1 MENFNS
7 PQFEE
12 LTDFQLKEI
21 EAGNPIVIGLLAS
34 WAGTILYECVN
45 DWNANVAA
53 FNAGKKSIK

>member
-7 PQFEE
+7 LQFEE

-34 WAGTILYECVN
+34 WAATILYECVN